1 MSKILAIAR
10 RYIYTTFKDRN
21 LLLIMFVTPLMI
33 STIIALA
40 FSGVSSGSSPI
51 SNIPVAVVNL
61 DKGADVMGSVVNNG
75 DILMNILIPPTTDSD
90 STSESTRDSNTVT
103 TTPSDETCTPLVTPT
118 ASTQQGNL
126 GNLISAVRIADE
138 DLARAGVEDGSYAVA
153 VIIPENFS
161 QSITYTGPTFAF
173 TPVQIEI
180 YGDGSRSISA
190 GIVRSIVEG
199 VNNSILA
206 GNITFAT
213 FYQTVLATNPA
224 LALNAQAFNTAL
236 ACAFNPSVANL
247 SVNTQSITGET
258 TQQFNALVS
267 IGASLAGFFALFTG
281 SGAATNILEERRNG
295 TLQRMM
301 VSPTPR
307 TNILLG
313 MLAGT
318 FSVVL
323 LQLVFLFIAL
333 TLINSLLQGEFTLIW
348 GTNWVAIIAMLLVTS
363 LSVSGVGIFIASLSK
378 TAEQSSIYGSI
389 VSTFMGVLGGAF
401 FNVDSLPEA
410 IQPITRL
417 SIVRWSTEG
426 FTRLSVGNTDIL
438 LNLLWLLILGGVL
451 FVAGTVIFT
460 RRQDI

>member
-10 RYIYTTFKDRN
+10 RYIYVTFKDRN

-61 DKGADVMGSVVNNG
+61 DKGVDVMGTGVNNG
-75 DILMNILIPPTTDSD
+75 DILMNILIPPITD
-90 STSESTRDSNTVT
+90 STSESDVT
-103 TTPSDETCTPLVTPT
+103 TTTDETC
-118 ASTQQGNL
+118 ASLQTSAESAQQGDL
-126 GNLISAVRIADE
+126 STLISAVRIADR

-161 QSITYTGPTFAF
+161 ESITYTGPGFSF

-180 YGDGSRSISA
+180 YGDGNRSISA
-190 GIVRSIVEG
+190 SIVRSIVEG

-213 FYQTVLATNPA
+213 FYQTVLAVNPA
-224 LALNAQAFNTAL
+224 LALNAQAFNASLT
-236 ACAFNPSVANL
+236 CAFNPSVANL

-258 TQQFNALVS
+258 AQQFNALVS

-318 FSVVL
+318 FAVVL

-333 TLINSLLQGEFTLIW
+333 TIINSVLQREFTFIW

-401 FNVDSLPEA
+401 FNVASLPET

-417 SIVRWSTEG
+417 SIIRWSTEG

-451 FVAGTVIFT
+451 FVAGTVIFN

>member
-1 MSKILAIAR
+1 MSKMIAIAR
-10 RYIYTTFKDRN
+10 RYIYTTFKDTN
-21 LLLIMFVTPLMI
+21 LLLIMFAAPLMI

-40 FSGVSSGSSPI
+40 FSGVSSGASPI

-61 DKGADVMGSVVNNG
+61 DEGVDVMGSVVNNG
-75 DILMNILIPPTTDSD
+75 NILMNILIRPTTD
-90 STSESTRDSNTVT
+90 TSA
-103 TTPSDETCTPLVTPT
+103 TPDETCAPLMASTT
-118 ASTQQGNL
+118 STQQGDL
-126 GNLISAVRIADE
+126 GNLISAVRIADAG
-138 DLARAGVEDGSYAVA
+138 LARAGVEDGSYAVA
-153 VIIPENFS
+153 VIIPKNFS
-161 QSITYTGPTFAF
+161 RSITYTGPTSAF
-173 TPVQIEI
+173 SPVQIEI
-180 YGDGSRSISA
+180 YGDGNRSISA

-199 VNNSILA
+199 VNNNILA

-213 FYQTVLATNPA
+213 FYQTLLATNPA
-224 LALNAQAFNTAL
+224 LALNAQAFNSAL

-247 SVNTQSITGET
+247 SVDTQSITGET
-258 TQQFNALVS
+258 TQLFNPLVT

-281 SGAATNILEERRNG
+281 SGAATNILDERRNG

-307 TNILLG
+307 THILLG
-313 MLAGT
+313 MLMGT
-318 FSVVL
+318 FVVVL
-323 LQLVFLFIAL
+323 LQLAFLFIAL
-333 TLINSLLQGEFTLIW
+333 TLINSLLKSEFTFIW
-348 GTNWVAIIAMLLVTS
+348 GTNWIAIIALLLVTS

-378 TAEQSSIYGSI
+378 TAEQSSTYGSI
-389 VSTFMGVLGGAF
+389 VSMFMGVLGGAF
-401 FNVDSLPEA
+401 FSVESLPET

-438 LNLLWLLILGGVL
+438 LNLLWLFILGGVL

>member
-10 RYIYTTFKDRN
+10 RYIYTTFKDIN
-21 LLLIMFVTPLMI
+21 LLLIMFATPLII

-51 SNIPVAVVNL
+51 SNIPVAIVNL
-61 DKGADVMGSVVNNG
+61 DKGVDVMGTAVNNG
-75 DILMNILIPPTTDSD
+75 DILMNVLIPPTTDSTTENTD
-90 STSESTRDSNTVT
+90 ESDTSIA
-103 TTPSDETCTPLVTPT
+103 TPSDENCAPLMTFT
-118 ASTQQGNL
+118 TSAQQGSL
-126 GNLISAVRIADE
+126 DNLISAVRIADR

-153 VIIPENFS
+153 IIIPENFS
-161 QSITYTGPTFAF
+161 QGITYTGPTSTF

-180 YGDGSRSISA
+180 YGDGNRSISA

-224 LALNAQAFNTAL
+224 LALNAQAFNATL
-236 ACAFNPSVANL
+236 SCAFNPSVGNL
-247 SVNTQSITGET
+247 SVNAQSITGEST
-258 TQQFNALVS
+258 SQFNALVS

-318 FSVVL
+318 FAVVL

-333 TLINSLLQGEFTLIW
+333 TMINSVLQREFTFIW

-401 FNVDSLPEA
+401 FSVETLPEA

-417 SIVRWSTEG
+417 SIIRWSTEG
-426 FTRLSVGNTDIL
+426 FTRLSVGNNDIL

-451 FVAGTVIFT
+451 FMAGTVIFN

>member
-1 MSKILAIAR
+1 MSKMIAIAR
-10 RYIYTTFKDRN
+10 RYIYTTFKDFN
-21 LLLIMFVTPLMI
+21 LLLIMFAAPLMI

-40 FSGVSSGSSPI
+40 FSGVSSGASPI

-61 DKGADVMGSVVNNG
+61 DKGADVMGTVVNNG
-75 DILMNILIPPTTDSD
+75 DILMNVLIPPTTEPDSA
-90 STSESTRDSNTVT
+90 T
-103 TTPSDETCTPLVTPT
+103 TTPPDETCAPLLT
-118 ASTQQGNL
+118 STTSEQQGGL
-126 GNLISAVRIADE
+126 DNLISAVRIADV
-138 DLARAGVEDGSYAVA
+138 DLARSGVEDGSYAVA

-161 QSITYTGPTFAF
+161 QSITYTGPNFTFN
-173 TPVQIEI
+173 PVQIEI
-180 YGDGSRSISA
+180 YGDGNRSISA

-213 FYQTVLATNPA
+213 FYQTLIVTNPV

-258 TQQFNALVS
+258 AGQFNALVS
-267 IGASLAGFFALFTG
+267 IGASLAGFFALFTA

-307 TNILLG
+307 TNILIG
-313 MLAGT
+313 MLMGT
-318 FSVVL
+318 FAVVL

-333 TLINSLLQGEFTLIW
+333 TIINSGLQGQFTFIW
-348 GTNWVAIIAMLLVTS
+348 GANWIAIIGMLLVTS

-378 TAEQSSIYGSI
+378 TSEQSSIFGSI

-401 FNVDSLPEA
+401 FNVDALPEA

-451 FVAGTVIFT
+451 FVAGTIIFA

>member
-1 MSKILAIAR
+1 MSKMIAIAR
-10 RYIYTTFKDRN
+10 RYIYTTFKDTN
-21 LLLIMFVTPLMI
+21 LLLIMFAAPLMI

-40 FSGVSSGSSPI
+40 FSGVSGGASPI
-51 SNIPVAVVNL
+51 NNIPVAVVNL
-61 DKGADVMGSVVNNG
+61 DEGVDVMGSVVNNG
-75 DILMNILIPPTTDSD
+75 NILMNILIQPTTDS
-90 STSESTRDSNTVT
+90 TNTT
-103 TTPSDETCTPLVTPT
+103 DTATTPNETCAPLMTSSTT
-118 ASTQQGNL
+118 AQQGDL
-126 GNLISAVRIADE
+126 GNLISGVRIADA

-153 VIIPENFS
+153 VIIPKNFS
-161 QSITYTGPTFAF
+161 QSITYAGPTSTFN
-173 TPVQIEI
+173 PVQIEI
-180 YGDGSRSISA
+180 YGDGNRSISA

-213 FYQTVLATNPA
+213 FYQTLLATNPI
-224 LALNAQAFNTAL
+224 LALNQEAFNNAL

-247 SVNTQSITGET
+247 SVETQSISGET
-258 TQQFNALVS
+258 TQSFNPLVA

-281 SGAATNILEERRNG
+281 SGAATNILDERRNG

-307 TNILLG
+307 TTILLG
-313 MLAGT
+313 MLMGT
-318 FSVVL
+318 FAVVL
-323 LQLVFLFIAL
+323 LQLAFLFIAL
-333 TLINSLLQGEFTLIW
+333 TVINSLLQGEFTLIW
-348 GTNWVAIIAMLLVTS
+348 GTNWIAIIAMLLVTS

-378 TAEQSSIYGSI
+378 TSEQSNTYGSI
-389 VSTFMGVLGGAF
+389 ISMFMGVLGGAF
-401 FNVDSLPEA
+401 FSVDALPET

-451 FVAGTVIFT
+451 FVAGTVIFA